1 MPSEHTIV
9 LIALIAA
16 GVLIASVLVVRRDA
30 WLPVARSHKQIVRG
44 AVIGAVVIVLVALGS
59 RTRTTSRSCSTAS
72 RAGTRGGSRSRSRS
86 RRSRS
91 AATSC

>member
-30 WLPVARSHKQIVRG
+30 WLPVARSHKQLVRG
-44 AVIGAVVIVLVALGS
+44 AVIGAVVIVLVALGIS
-59 RTRTTSRSCSTAS
+59 HADELEELLERVE
-72 RAGTRGGSRSRSRS
+72 GGDPW
-86 RRSRS
+86 
-91 AATSC
+91 